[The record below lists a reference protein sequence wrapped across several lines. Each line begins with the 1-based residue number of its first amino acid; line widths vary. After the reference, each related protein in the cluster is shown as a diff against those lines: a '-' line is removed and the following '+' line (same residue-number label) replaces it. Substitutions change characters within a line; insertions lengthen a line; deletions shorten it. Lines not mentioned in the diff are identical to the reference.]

1 VELQGKDE
9 VLQGQI
15 SRISRITV
23 KTFGQILPLHQ
34 TSQLVTTPDDE
45 KWLLSKIPSPVV
57 GAMLIYKGSR
67 DGWTKSKFHEL
78 CDRIGPTLTI
88 MKTKAGA
95 ICGGFTMQDWTSD
108 GGYKSDSCAFVFR
121 LDTKATYSPKLQSK
135 AIYCWSSCGPSF
147 GNEALNFEYDPM
159 NGPRNGFCW
168 VDKDGDHDTYYKIK
182 ADENGNSPLTGE
194 GAEDEGSLKNFT
206 CVELEVY

>member
-1 VELQGKDE
+1 MKKFDDIDEEHDKFLGKDE

-34 TSQLVTTPDDE
+34 TSQLVTTPNDE

-57 GAMLIYKGSR
+57 AAMLIYKGSR
-67 DGWTKSKFHEL
+67 DGWTISKFHEL
-78 CDRIGPTLTI
+78 CDRMGPTLTI
-88 MKTKAGA
+88 LKTKAGA

-108 GGYKSDSCAFVFR
+108 NEWKSDSCAFVFR
-121 LDTKATYSPKLQSK
+121 LDTKATYSPKLHSD
-135 AIYCWSSCGPSF
+135 AIWCSSGRGPSF
-147 GNEALNFEYDPM
+147 GNDALSLWYDPINESG
-159 NGPRNGFCW
+159 NGWSF
-168 VDKDGDHDTYYKIK
+168 VDKDGVSDTDYNIK

-194 GAEDEGSLKNFT
+194 GAEN
-206 CVELEVY
+206 